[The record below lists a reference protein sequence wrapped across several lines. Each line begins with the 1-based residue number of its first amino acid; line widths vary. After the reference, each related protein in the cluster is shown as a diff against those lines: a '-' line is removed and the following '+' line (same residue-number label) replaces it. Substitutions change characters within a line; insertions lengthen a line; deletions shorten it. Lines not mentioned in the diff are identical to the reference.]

1 MKVLL
6 SHSAGNQNVRAM
18 LDALARAG
26 LLARFATTVAADE
39 HSAVLRLMPAGVRRD
54 WLRRRFDLPRDK
66 ILQHRWREL
75 ARVICGAAGWQSAL
89 RHEQGF
95 ASLDAVIQDFDR
107 FVARSLP
114 SVQRREPLGAVY
126 AYEDGAL
133 DTFRA
138 ARALGIKRVYDL
150 PIAYWELGHRL
161 QREEGERLPAWA
173 ATLGGGLVDSP
184 AKLARKTQELE
195 LADLVAVA
203 STFVRDSLP
212 ASAAHKAVV
221 MSPFGSPPR
230 WTGEWSQAALDA
242 GRPMRVLFAGSMG
255 QRKGLGDLFA
265 AMKLLAGE
273 NIELVVLGSPME
285 SMDFYKGQYAGFTHE
300 KSRPHSEVLALMR
313 SCDVFCLPSIVEGR
327 ALVMQEAMSQGLP
340 VVITPNT
347 GGADLVIEGRTG
359 FLVPIRS
366 PEKIAERLAWLNQHR
381 TELVGMKEQAASHAA
396 GYSWTAY
403 GDAVVDA
410 IRQLESAPA
419 GS

>member
-1 MKVLL
+1 
-6 SHSAGNQNVRAM
+6 M
-18 LDALARAG
+18 LDALTRAG

-39 HSAVLRLMPAGVRRD
+39 NSAMLRLMPAGVRRD
-54 WLRRRFDLPRDK
+54 WLRRRFDVPREK

-75 ARVICGAAGWQSAL
+75 ARVICGGAGWRSAL

-107 FVARSLP
+107 FVARSLS

-138 ARALGIKRVYDL
+138 AGALGLKRIYDL

-161 QREEGERLPAWA
+161 QQEEAERLPDWA
-173 ATLGGGLVDSP
+173 ATLGGGLVDSR

-195 LADLVAVA
+195 LADLVVVA

-212 ASAAHKAVV
+212 ASAAHKAIV
-221 MSPFGSPPR
+221 MSPFGSPAR
-230 WTGEWSQAALDA
+230 WTEGWSQAALDPA
-242 GRPMRVLFAGSMG
+242 RPMRVLFAGSMG
-255 QRKGLGDLFA
+255 QRKGLADLFA

-273 NIELVVLGSPME
+273 NIELVVLGSLME
-285 SMDFYKGQYAGFTHE
+285 SMEFYRGQYAGFTHE
-300 KSRPHSEVLALMR
+300 KSRPHAEVLALMR

-347 GGADLVIEGRTG
+347 GGADLVVEGRTG

-366 PEKIAERLAWLNQHR
+366 PQKIAEKLSWLNQHR
-381 TELVGMKEQAASHAA
+381 PELVAMKEEAARHSAS
-396 GYSWTAY
+396 YSWTTY
-403 GDAVVDA
+403 GDTVVDA
-410 IRQLESAPA
+410 IRRLEGAPPAVAAPA
-419 GS
+419 AAAAVAAVIN